1 MDADGPLSSIPSD
14 RPARFRTNAL
24 RWLSLVA
31 LALLG
36 FTSSAARSI
45 GHADDTEDMLVV
57 VHPRSRINVLSAQQ
71 LEAIYTRSTT
81 RWDDGALI
89 IPFNLA
95 DTSPLRHRFDRT
107 VLRLDPQQV
116 GRFWLDQRIRGLGAP
131 PKQVPD
137 VALLVKVIE
146 RLPGSIGYAPMSRV
160 RPGVKIVARIRNGG
174 VVAP

>member
-1 MDADGPLSSIPSD
+1 MSSTLSA
-14 RPARFRTNAL
+14 RPKSTRTNTL
-24 RWLSLVA
+24 RLFSLVA
-31 LALLG
+31 LALAALAG
-36 FTSSAARSI
+36 SATRSI

-57 VHPRSRINVLSAQQ
+57 VHPRSRISVLSAQQ

-137 VALLVKVIE
+137 IALLVKVIE
-146 RLPGSIGYAPMSRV
+146 RLPGSIGYAPASRI
-160 RPGVKIVARIRNGG
+160 RPGVKVVARIHNGS